1 MAGNPI
7 SAEKVIHFCRSSEFN
22 FTKLFYC
29 GSCHSGISAEEKT
42 KYHKDGIVSR
52 YIYYDCSQSQDLDCP
67 EPYIR
72 EEDLLE
78 ELVNIIDKIDLNKSG
93 LKQQID
99 GELERLQSFSSGI
112 LGKMLAGQDLS
123 QKFNPKEYAK
133 HIIKFGNRDEK
144 RQLLQSIKSKIY
156 LKNRKLRVSKR

>member
-1 MAGNPI
+1 
-7 SAEKVIHFCRSSEFN
+7 
-22 FTKLFYC
+22 
-29 GSCHSGISAEEKT
+29 
-42 KYHKDGIVSR
+42 
-52 YIYYDCSQSQDLDCP
+52 LDCP